1 MFNFTAGLLA
11 MVLSFSLTSA
21 PANVNDWAQQV
32 QDSGIGYQLMS
43 MTREIPTDELSA
55 AKADEMSSMLEDLVI
70 ENSTEDKREDNAAL
84 SAVSYTGEP
93 GAVYRP
99 MSTDIT
105 SEPLIRIKPTNPPK
119 VKGIIG
125 TFTGKGDVTSSE
137 EPEESTELAEETSTP
152 APATTQTPAPVE
164 TSRPAEPV
172 VKEETPVKDSPVAT
186 TPAPEA
192 APATIA
198 AAEAVIVSRPP
209 EPIVAEDNPHQDFP
223 CTIPP
228 ETPAPEETP
237 APVVEQDASVE
248 DAAETIAAPVAEAE
262 AVVADEPAP
271 AQEPSEPVFKYYPD
285 IPLAENLQHVLF
297 DACIRNDISYEVAL
311 ALIWSESGFNV
322 NSNNGICYG
331 LCALHKYYYP
341 TNLTPEENINA
352 GMDLLGL
359 YKNRYDSDIE
369 KALDA
374 YGNGSFNGTVTKYTK
389 IVMRRAEGFKE
400 FMATH

>member
-11 MVLSFSLTSA
+11 TVLSLLLTSA
-21 PANVNDWAQQV
+21 PADVDNWAQQV

-43 MTREIPTDELSA
+43 MTREIP
-55 AKADEMSSMLEDLVI
+55 ADEMSDVLADLVI
-70 ENSTEDKREDNAAL
+70 DDNAKDDA
-84 SAVSYTGEP
+84 SSIVMPVGESK
-93 GAVYRP
+93 AVYRP

-137 EPEESTELAEETSTP
+137 EPEESTEPAEETSTP

-209 EPIVAEDNPHQDFP
+209 EPIVVEDNPHQDFP

-285 IPLAENLQHVLF
+285 IPLAEDLQHVLF
-297 DACIRNDISYEVAL
+297 DACLRNDIPYEVAL
-311 ALIWSESGFNV
+311 ALIWSESGFQV
-322 NSNNGICYG
+322 DANNGICYG

-341 TNLTPEENINA
+341 TDLTPEENINA

-359 YKNRYDSDIE
+359 YKDRYDGDIE

-374 YGNGSFNGTVTKYTK
+374 YANGSFKGTVTQYTK
-389 IVMRRAEGFKE
+389 IIMRRAEGFKE